1 MSKKNKLSGDRIFK
15 MSMTE
20 NKVKVKMSG
29 KGERIAQGF
38 ASAMID
44 DKNLEIV
51 IKSALSLINIER
63 ASKEDGLKNFL
74 ADLEKLSEIRNKN
87 KEKTKE

>member
-44 DKNLEIV
+44 DKTLEIV
-51 IKSALSLINIER
+51 IKSALSLINMER
-63 ASKEDGLKNFL
+63 AVKEEDGLKNFL
-74 ADLEKLSEIRNKN
+74 ADLEK
-87 KEKTKE
+87 TKK

>member
-20 NKVKVKMSG
+20 NKVKVEMSG
-29 KGERIAQGF
+29 KVERIVQGF

-74 ADLEKLSEIRNKN
+74 ADLEK
-87 KEKTKE
+87 TKE

>member
-1 MSKKNKLSGDRIFK
+1 MSKQNKLSGNRIFK

-20 NKVKVKMSG
+20 NQVKVRMNG
-29 KGERIAQGF
+29 KGRHIIEGF
-38 ASAMID
+38 ASAMLD
-44 DKNLEIV
+44 DEELEKV
-51 IKSALSLINIER
+51 IKSALSLVHIR
-63 ASKEDGLKNFL
+63 RKMQEDGLKNFL